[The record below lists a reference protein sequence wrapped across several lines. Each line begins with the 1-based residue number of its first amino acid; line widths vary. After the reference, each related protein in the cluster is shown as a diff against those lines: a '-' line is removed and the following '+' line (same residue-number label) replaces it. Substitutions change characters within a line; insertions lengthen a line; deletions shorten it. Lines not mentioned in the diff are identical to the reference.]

1 MTDAPAP
8 RGIAGLLLSIA
19 NRLDQGET
27 APALQKTQTM
37 MLIALFMEM
46 VWPTLAGLV

>member
-8 RGIAGLLLSIA
+8 RGFAGLLLSLA
-19 NRLDQGET
+19 NRLDEGES

-46 VWPTLAGLV
+46 VWPTLSSLV